1 LNFITCQEILFEVLT
16 CKQQLKQRVRNVID
30 PGRNLGHVD
39 GKKAIKEGADGLAI
53 SSPAVEKPKVAS
65 ESAPACSQGVEG
77 EACEDCQ

>member
-1 LNFITCQEILFEVLT
+1 M
-16 CKQQLKQRVRNVID
+16 ID